1 MNYIRITKD
10 NIDREHICCAMSGK
24 QSVVKKEWLRQRFEE
39 GLVFYRS
46 EERGKCFIEYIPAE
60 NAWVP
65 MEAPGYLYINCLW
78 VSGSMKGHG
87 YSNDLLDECIRD
99 AKAQGRK
106 GICILSSEKRKKEFL
121 ADPKYLAFKGFALA
135 DTSDCGITLQYLP
148 LAPEAEPPRFRECAR
163 HPEVA
168 EDGFVLYYTDQC
180 PFTYY
185 WVPRVE
191 EAARDHNI
199 PLKVIHITDK
209 ESARNVPAPVTTYAL
224 FRDGKFVTQSI
235 QSDKKFLALA
245 GIQP

>member
-1 MNYIRITKD
+1 MNYIRITRD

-24 QSVVKKEWLRQRFEE
+24 QSVVKKEWLKQRFEE

-99 AKAQGRK
+99 AKTQGRK
-106 GICILSSEKRKKEFL
+106 GLCILSSEKRKKEFL
-121 ADPKYLAFKGFALA
+121 ADPKYLAYKGFALA